1 MVDLF
6 EERVAPIPASYADEK
21 EKAKYEIPIIERSI
35 FKKVIQKEFPDLRY
49 RNINDLSTI
58 DDFANKIEKEIQNKE
73 AFFNK
78 ALDIIR
84 RITGHPEYTFDSV
97 LLEEYKPQHSEGN
110 KRYSDEAN
118 YFIKCQKV
126 YNALAE
132 NIYTKVVY
140 HPSAAELERTKNLR
154 ELIDIYYRKGNF

>member
-35 FKKVIQKEFPDLRY
+35 FKKVIQEEFPDLRY
-49 RNINDLSTI
+49 RNINGLSTI

-84 RITGHPEYTFDSV
+84 RITGHPEYTLDSV
-97 LLEEYKPQHSEGN
+97 LYEEFKPHTRFGN
-110 KRYSDEAN
+110 QRFSKEAN
-118 YFIKCQKV
+118 YFLKCQKV
-126 YNALAE
+126 YNTLSE
-132 NIYTKVVY
+132 NMYSKVMY

-154 ELIDIYYRKGNF
+154 ELIDVYYRKGHF